1 MSRLYD
7 ALRQAESPANGSGR
21 GPAQPA
27 RPADLLKN
35 IVNGATAA
43 ETEAGTRATNSASLK
58 ISPSARLVSFAN
70 PKSLGAEKFRA
81 LATRLGH
88 IRSQRELKSLM
99 VTSAGIG
106 EGKSL
111 VAANL
116 AVTLATYAKAKVLL
130 IDGDLHRPSMGS
142 MFGAGYVKGLAD
154 WWADRDQPIEQF
166 VYQLNDL
173 PLWLLSAGTAR
184 DISSD
189 LLQSEIF
196 ASVMAEFRSR
206 YDWIVVDST
215 PMSPIVDANLWT
227 RLVDGT
233 LLVVR
238 ERVALVHA
246 LKKGLESLDTP
257 KLIGIVLNDASERAD
272 EYTKYSYYG
281 K

>member
-7 ALRQAESPANGSGR
+7 ALRRAESPANGSGQAS
-21 GPAQPA
+21 AQPA
-27 RPADLLKN
+27 RAADLLKN
-35 IVNGATAA
+35 IVDGATEA
-43 ETEAGTRATNSASLK
+43 ETPVTRSASLK
-58 ISPSARLVSFAN
+58 ISSCPRLVSFSD
-70 PKSLGAEKFRA
+70 PKSLAAEKFRA

-99 VTSAGIG
+99 ITSAGIG

-116 AVTLATYAKAKVLL
+116 AVTLATYTKARVLL
-130 IDGDLHRPSMGS
+130 IDGDLHRPSIGS
-142 MFGAGYVKGLAD
+142 MFGAGNVKGLAD
-154 WWADRDQPIEQF
+154 WWADRTQPIDQ
-166 VYQLNDL
+166 YLHKLNEMS
-173 PLWLLSAGTAR
+173 LWFLSAGTPR
-184 DISSD
+184 DVSSE
-189 LLQSEIF
+189 LLQSENL
-196 ASVMAEFRSR
+196 ASAMTAFQSQ

-272 EYTKYSYYG
+272 EYSKYSYYG

>member
-7 ALRQAESPANGSGR
+7 ALRRAESPTNGSGQE
-21 GPAQPA
+21 PAQPS
-27 RPADLLKN
+27 RPADLLKS
-35 IVNGATAA
+35 IVNGVKEA
-43 ETEAGTRATNSASLK
+43 ETKPTPSASLK
-58 ISPSARLVSFAN
+58 ISPSARLVSFTN

-116 AVTLATYAKAKVLL
+116 AVTLATYTKAKVLL
-130 IDGDLHRPSMGS
+130 IDGDLHRPSIGS
-142 MFGAGYVKGLAD
+142 MFGAGNVKGLAE
-154 WWADRDQPIEQF
+154 WWADRTQPIEQYL
-166 VYQLNDL
+166 YQLNDMS
-173 PLWLLSAGTAR
+173 LWFLSAGAAG
-184 DISSD
+184 DVSSE
-189 LLQSEIF
+189 LLQSENF
-196 ASVMAEFRSR
+196 ASAMAAFQSQ
-206 YDWIVVDST
+206 YDWIVVDAT

-272 EYTKYSYYG
+272 EYNKYSYYG

>member
-7 ALRQAESPANGSGR
+7 ALRRAESPANGSG
-21 GPAQPA
+21 PAPPQPA
-27 RPADLLKN
+27 RPADLLKK
-35 IVNGATAA
+35 IVNGAAKGDA
-43 ETEAGTRATNSASLK
+43 EPALSASLK
-58 ISPSARLVSFAN
+58 ISPSTRLVSFSN

-116 AVTLATYAKAKVLL
+116 AITLATYTKAKVLL
-130 IDGDLHRPSMGS
+130 IEGDLHRPSIAS
-142 MFGAGYVKGLAD
+142 MLGVLNVKGLAE
-154 WWADRDQPIEQF
+154 WWADRAQPIEQYL
-166 VYQLNDL
+166 YQLSDMTL
-173 PLWLLSAGTAR
+173 RFLGAGAAR
-184 DISSD
+184 NVSSE

-196 ASVMAEFRSR
+196 ASAMAALQSQ
-206 YDWIVVDST
+206 YDWVIVDSA

-238 ERVALVHA
+238 ERVSLVHEI
-246 LKKGLESLDTP
+246 KKGLESLDTP

-272 EYTKYSYYG
+272 EYNKYSYYG

>member
-7 ALRQAESPANGSGR
+7 ALRQAESPANGSGQA
-21 GPAQPA
+21 PAQPA

-35 IVNGATAA
+35 IVNGAT
-43 ETEAGTRATNSASLK
+43 ETETTPARSASLK
-58 ISPSARLVSFAN
+58 VLPSARLVSLSN

-142 MFGAGYVKGLAD
+142 LFGTGNVKGLTD
-154 WWADRDQPIEQF
+154 WWADHTQPLEQYL
-166 VYQLNDL
+166 YQLDDIS
-173 PLWLLSAGTAR
+173 LWFLGAGAAR
-184 DISSD
+184 DVSSE
-189 LLQSEIF
+189 LLQSETF
-196 ASVMAEFRSR
+196 ASAMAAFQSQF
-206 YDWIVVDST
+206 DWIVVDST

-246 LKKGLESLDTP
+246 LKKGLENLDTP

-272 EYTKYSYYG
+272 EYSKYSYYG
-281 K
+281 Q